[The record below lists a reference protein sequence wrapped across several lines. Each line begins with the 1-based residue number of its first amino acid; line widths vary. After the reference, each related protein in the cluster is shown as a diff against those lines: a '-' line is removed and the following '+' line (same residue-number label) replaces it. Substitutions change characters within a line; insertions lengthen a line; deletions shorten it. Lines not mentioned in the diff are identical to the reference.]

1 MKYFQKAIFDLPKR
15 PINGFILY
23 YKNNVNEIK
32 ENKKNLLIK
41 DVAKII
47 SEKWNKENIMVHKKY
62 NSMAKADIK
71 RFKIELKQFEK
82 LGYYVKVDINDII
95 KNKNSDKNAVKLLK
109 KINVIYLTY
118 I

>member
-1 MKYFQKAIFDLPKR
+1 MKYFQKGIFDLPKR

-32 ENKKNLLIK
+32 ENKKNLLIT

-62 NSMAKADIK
+62 N
-71 RFKIELKQFEK
+71 
-82 LGYYVKVDINDII
+82 
-95 KNKNSDKNAVKLLK
+95 
-109 KINVIYLTY
+109 
-118 I
+118 

>member
-1 MKYFQKAIFDLPKR
+1 L
-15 PINGFILY
+15 
-23 YKNNVNEIK
+23 
-32 ENKKNLLIK
+32 
-41 DVAKII
+41 
-47 SEKWNKENIMVHKKY
+47 
-62 NSMAKADIK
+62 AKADIK

>member
-1 MKYFQKAIFDLPKR
+1 MLYWRAAFEELTEKQKNKYNKKYEDKLNKYFKKMKYFQKAIFDLPKR

-32 ENKKNLLIK
+32 ENKKNLLIT

-62 NSMAKADIK
+62 N
-71 RFKIELKQFEK
+71 
-82 LGYYVKVDINDII
+82 
-95 KNKNSDKNAVKLLK
+95 
-109 KINVIYLTY
+109 
-118 I
+118 